1 MRDVLD
7 QLQDWWDQGAEV
19 GIGTVVS
26 TWSSAPRQPGAS
38 MLVAPDGSAAGSV
51 SGGCVEGAVYEL
63 ATEVREGAGPVLQRY
78 GVSDDDAFAVGLTC
92 GGIIDVF
99 VERVGPASFPEFGD
113 VAEDIRAGR
122 PVAVATVIEA
132 PADLFGRR
140 LVIRPAPM
148 SGESVSGESVSGESV
163 SGDLLSAGSQRLIDA
178 VRDDAQGL
186 LVQGRTGVLHYGHD
200 GERRVD
206 DIAIFVASYAPRP
219 RMIVFGA
226 IDFASAVAR
235 IGSFL
240 GYRVSVCDARP
251 IFATRQRFPDADEVI
266 VEWPHRYLA
275 VTEVDERT
283 VICLLTHDPKFDVP
297 LLELA
302 LRMPVAYVG
311 AMGSRRTN
319 DDRLR
324 RLREL
329 GLTEAELA
337 RLHAPIGLDIGARTP
352 EETAVSVAAE
362 IIAARWGGSGQPLR
376 SADGPIHATGSK
388 DAATKVSGKSEEVDP
403 EASGKSE
410 EVATEVSKMPAR

>member
-7 QLQDWWDQGAEV
+7 QLQDWWRQGAEV
-19 GIGTVVS
+19 GVGTVVS

-38 MLVAPDGSAAGSV
+38 MVVGPDGSAAGSV

-63 ATEVREGAGPVLQRY
+63 ATEVRDGAGPVLQRY

-92 GGIIDVF
+92 GGIIDIF
-99 VERVGPASFPEFGD
+99 VERVGPASFPEFGE

-132 PADLFGRR
+132 PADLLGRR
-140 LVIRPAPM
+140 LVIRPDSAPSATA
-148 SGESVSGESVSGESV
+148 SGASVTAASMTGASMTGASMTGASMTAASMTGVSVT
-163 SGDLLSAGSQRLIDA
+163 GDLVSAGSRRLIDA
-178 VRDDAQGL
+178 LRDDVPGL
-186 LVQGRTGVLHYGHD
+186 LAQGRTGVLRYGHD

-275 VTEVDERT
+275 STEVDERT

-302 LRMPVAYVG
+302 LRMPLAYVG

-319 DDRLR
+319 DDRLQ

-329 GLTEAELA
+329 GLTETELA
-337 RLHAPIGLDIGARTP
+337 RLRAPIGLDIGARTP

-376 SADGPIHATGSK
+376 SADGPIHA
-388 DAATKVSGKSEEVDP
+388 A
-403 EASGKSE
+403 
-410 EVATEVSKMPAR
+410 VATELAR